1 MTDNPEVERVK
12 KLSVQRIDDSS
23 VRFKASLDD
32 TCRARTGSEVIH
44 SLAIEGTI
52 SLPDLVILTITPSV
66 NKQPYP
72 ECARSLDPVGLLA
85 GTRIGPGFRSRVI
98 ELMGRTKGC
107 THFLTLALDVA
118 ASHTLT
124 VFLRMREKA
133 SYGDR
138 ENPDGA
144 WLGTGFKI
152 EPGLEN
158 ACIGLTS
165 DSRPVVLAKRFAERN
180 L

>member
-12 KLSVQRIDDSS
+12 KLSVRRLDASS
-23 VRFKASLDD
+23 VRFRASLDD
-32 TCRARTGSEVIH
+32 TCHGTAGDEVIH
-44 SLAIEGTI
+44 SLGIEGTI
-52 SLPDLVILTITPSV
+52 SLPELVILTITPFS

-72 ECARSLDPVGLLA
+72 ECARSLDPVRQLA
-85 GTRIGPGFRSRVI
+85 GARIGPGFRSRII
-98 ELMGRTKGC
+98 ELMGRSKGC

-133 SYGDR
+133 SYADR

-152 EPGLEN
+152 EPNLEN

-165 DSRPVVLAKRFAERN
+165 DSRPVVLAKRYAKN
-180 L
+180 NP

>member
-1 MTDNPEVERVK
+1 MTDNPEVERIK
-12 KLSVQRIDDSS
+12 RLSVRRVDDTLI
-23 VRFKASLDD
+23 RFSASLDD
-32 TCRARTGSEVIH
+32 TYHAAEGDEVIH
-44 SLAIEGTI
+44 SLGIEGTI
-52 SLPDLVILTITPSV
+52 SLPDLVIVTITPFV
-66 NKQPYP
+66 HKQPYP
-72 ECARSLDPVGLLA
+72 ECGKSLAPVHQLA
-85 GTRIGPGFRSRVI
+85 GIRIGPGFRSRII
-98 ELMGRTKGC
+98 ELMGHTRGC

-133 SYGDR
+133 SYADR

-152 EPGLEN
+152 EPKLEN

-165 DSRPVVLAKRFAERN
+165 DSRPLALAKRFAEN
-180 L
+180 NP